1 MRIILSMILLSLFAA
16 ALSQEQSYPERTKLK
31 SSFTVSLNSN
41 GISSIPAFSL
51 GAPAIV
57 GTAGL
62 AKGRFSYDP
71 VLAYGLDMKPWY
83 IDSWVHY
90 MIVDGSSFKMRTG
103 INFSMYFSD
112 LKLPDEDILQ
122 GERYWALEL
131 AGMYYFNEQTSLTLM
146 YWNDRGQDPGTITGH
161 FITLAGD
168 RSGMELGKHLLWGIN
183 LQVFYI
189 GYTGNN
195 DGFFVTPK
203 VTVSGRKVP
212 ISLFFQA
219 TQAIISNIEPFP
231 GFNWN
236 IGVAYAF

>member
-1 MRIILSMILLSLFAA
+1 MRVILTLVALSLFSVAYP
-16 ALSQEQSYPERTKLK
+16 QEQTYAERTKLK
-31 SSFTVSLNSN
+31 ASFTASLNSN

-57 GTAGL
+57 ATAGL

-71 VLAYGLDMKPWY
+71 VLAYGLDMRPWY

-90 MIVDGSSFKMRTG
+90 LIIDGSSFKMRTG

-112 LKLPDEDILQ
+112 LKMPDKDVLQ
-122 GERYWALEL
+122 GDRYWAFEL
-131 AGMYYFNEQTSLTLM
+131 AGMYYFDEKTNLTLM

-168 RSGMELGKHLLWGIN
+168 RSGMEIGKHLFWGLN
-183 LQVFYI
+183 LQIFYI

-195 DGFFVTPK
+195 DGFFVAPK
-203 VTVSGRKVP
+203 VNVSARELPLSVY
-212 ISLFFQA
+212 FQA
-219 TQAIISNIEPFP
+219 TQAITSNIEPFP
-231 GFNWN
+231 GFKWN
-236 IGVAYAF
+236 IGISYTF